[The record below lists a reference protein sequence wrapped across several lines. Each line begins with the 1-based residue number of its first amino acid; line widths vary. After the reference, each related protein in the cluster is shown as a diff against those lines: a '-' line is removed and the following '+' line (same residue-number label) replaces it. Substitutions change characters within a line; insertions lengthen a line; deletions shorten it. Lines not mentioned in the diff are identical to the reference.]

1 MARLSRAPRR
11 LMLNRPRS
19 SLLPTSIGFDIMAL
33 KPVRSCSVHPEVPI
47 GGSQVSLL
55 SIKPYRLFC
64 RHLKGGF
71 GVMPEGGRHKG
82 AKATAGP
89 GRVTPPPGARR
100 RPTDRKVLL
109 SNARSE
115 RQEFVCYGQCY
126 VRTCV

>member
-1 MARLSRAPRR
+1 MLWRRWEKMARLSRAPRR

-55 SIKPYRLFC
+55 SIKPHRLFC

-82 AKATAGP
+82 AKAT
-89 GRVTPPPGARR
+89 
-100 RPTDRKVLL
+100 
-109 SNARSE
+109 
-115 RQEFVCYGQCY
+115 
-126 VRTCV
+126 